1 MVNGVFVCQLTT
13 ANVERAILLV
23 HGEIRQ
29 IHLTAGFDCQSAR
42 ERPFIQLLLG
52 FTKSAMRK
60 ITVRTTTQK
69 RQRKKEG
76 RRAEQGLMS
85 NAFAMSDSR
94 AQNFCGRKCF
104 CMYQCS

>member
-52 FTKSAMRK
+52 FTKSTKRK

-69 RQRKKEG
+69 TTEERG
-76 RRAEQGLMS
+76 RASE
-85 NAFAMSDSR
+85 A
-94 AQNFCGRKCF
+94 
-104 CMYQCS
+104 